1 MWLADKNHDIFCL
14 QETHSTQLDEIKW
27 KGEWGGEI
35 YFSHG
40 CSSSRGV
47 MIMYKKKGNIMVK
60 EMVAHHTGRYIT
72 QHILIDSIDFV
83 LINLH
88 APNSDDPL
96 LLITLLIH
104 YKKKSYMIR
113 G

>member
-1 MWLADKNHDIFCL
+1 M
-14 QETHSTQLDEIKW
+14 
-27 KGEWGGEI
+27 GGEI

-47 MIMYKKKGNIMVK
+47 MIMYKKKGNIKVK
-60 EMVAHHTGRYIT
+60 ETVAHHAGRYII
-72 QHILIDSIDFV
+72 QYVLVDNIDFV
-83 LINLH
+83 LINLY

-96 LLITLLIH
+96 FYENIINTLQ
-104 YKKKSYMIR
+104 KK